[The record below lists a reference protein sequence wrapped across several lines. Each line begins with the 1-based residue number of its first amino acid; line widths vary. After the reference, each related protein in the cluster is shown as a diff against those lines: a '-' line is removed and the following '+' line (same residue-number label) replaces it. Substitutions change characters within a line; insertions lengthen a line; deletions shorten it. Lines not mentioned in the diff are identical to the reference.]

1 MVALETFRKGYL
13 GHPVLKAV
21 LGLKIH
27 DTMQKDKL
35 SFLRPLLALVG
46 IK

>member
-1 MVALETFRKGYL
+1 MVALETFKEEYL

-21 LGLKIH
+21 LGLKVH
-27 DTMQKDKL
+27 DKMQKDKL
-35 SFLRPLLALVG
+35 SFLRLLLALVG